1 MAKADADATVQ
12 TQPEHDPA
20 LKFPHEFCWDN
31 ELLRFEIEDIHS
43 LYNAVTENV
52 LTKDAERVG
61 VFLGTLKIDRKAL
74 LEDRSDICA

>member
-1 MAKADADATVQ
+1 MAKADAGATVQ
-12 TQPEHDPA
+12 TQPEHVPA

-31 ELLRFEIEDIHS
+31 ELLCFEIEDIHS

-52 LTKDAERVG
+52 LTKDAERIG
-61 VFLGTLKIDRKAL
+61 LFLCTLKIDRKAL